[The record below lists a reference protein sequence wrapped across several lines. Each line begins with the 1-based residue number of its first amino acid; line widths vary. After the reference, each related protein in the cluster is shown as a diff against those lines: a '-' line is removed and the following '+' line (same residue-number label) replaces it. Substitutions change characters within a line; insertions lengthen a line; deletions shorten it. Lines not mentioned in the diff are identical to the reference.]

1 MSTRVTITDLERAIN
16 RARTVQPAGGPEA
29 ALRLE
34 VSTMA
39 ALYGR
44 LIYGHRE
51 SIDLAELSAAE
62 RVALRL
68 WAPSAIAQAE
78 AGAG

>member
-1 MSTRVTITDLERAIN
+1 MSTRVTISDLERAIN
-16 RARTVQPAGGPEA
+16 RARTVQPAAGPEA
-29 ALRLE
+29 TLRLE

-44 LIYGHRE
+44 LIYEHRE
-51 SIDLAELSAAE
+51 SVGLTELSAAE

-68 WAPSAIAQAE
+68 WAPHAVHEGE
-78 AGAG
+78 AG